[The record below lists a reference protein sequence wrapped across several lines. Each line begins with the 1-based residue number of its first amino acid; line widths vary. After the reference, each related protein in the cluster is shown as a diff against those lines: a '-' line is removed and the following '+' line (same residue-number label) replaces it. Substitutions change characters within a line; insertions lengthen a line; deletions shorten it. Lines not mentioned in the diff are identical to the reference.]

1 MGTKLELERRLA
13 TFRVAP
19 EFGSVYWNAMAD
31 QSAERTP
38 STNRLAK
45 ETSPYL
51 LQHATNPVDW
61 YPWGPEALER
71 AANEDKPILLS
82 IGYSACHWCH
92 VMERECFANPTIAEL
107 MNRFFVCIKV
117 DREERPDLDDVY
129 MAATVA
135 ITGAG
140 GWPMTVF
147 CTPEQTPFFA
157 GTYFPPN
164 DHQGRPGFATLLRRI
179 AQLWETDRDSLY
191 RQGGELRD
199 HLLRQSAP
207 DPAQTV
213 TAQSLELATGH
224 LARTFDERYGGFT
237 PAPKFPPT
245 QALELL
251 MRQFARTGNAQLLTM
266 LTRTLDAMHRGGI
279 YDHLGGGFARYST
292 DERWLVPHFE
302 KMLYDNAQLA
312 RVYVHAY
319 QITGNPAYALVVRE
333 TLDYVLREMQSEGG
347 GYFSS
352 QDADSEGEEGKYF
365 VFTPRELRTVLEAEE
380 VRLFCAYYDITEAGN
395 WEGKSI
401 PHTPRQLPEVAAELG
416 LGLDDAQRLLQVAKT
431 KVFEYRKQ
439 RVPPA
444 TDDKILTGWNGLMIS
459 AMARAARVLDAEAYQ
474 QSAVRAAEF
483 IWNHLR
489 REGGR
494 LLRSARGERKHV
506 NAVLEDY
513 AYLADALIDLY
524 ETTGE
529 ARWLVHAK
537 ELGDIL
543 QSDFLDSDTGAF
555 FQTSHEHES
564 LIIRVRDGNDGA
576 LPNAGSVAARALLRL
591 SNHYGDSQL
600 RDVAVRCVRGY
611 GIGITRKPHAYL
623 SILHVVDDLLT
634 PAVQLRFAGQGA
646 LLRPLQH
653 AAAQVY
659 LPHSVVHYDGSLP
672 GDVWYTASS
681 DSAPLESVSLESAPE
696 PGPALYICRNYACL
710 RPVTAVAEVAPTL
723 KEALTQNYAE
733 RAGYV
738 ALPAVEGH
746 ATAEGTRRYFERH
759 DVSSASVRTLGVETP
774 VSVSRIGFGA
784 QRVFESISDH
794 QRALHVALLN
804 GCNLVDTA
812 YIYGNGSSERAVGNV
827 LAELFRKQEVARD
840 EVVVITKLT
849 LDPKAPPFAQQLERS
864 LTRLN
869 LATVDV
875 CLIHNPE
882 SLLEWHSTEA
892 TLSRINDALMFLE
905 DAVKQGKVLR
915 YGLSSHVIHL
925 PDAPISVADI
935 HAAAR
940 AANATHFEV
949 VQVPLNAEETEAAQ
963 PRWLELLSRLDLQ
976 MLTHRPLDTL
986 KDGVIQRLF
995 DAPEDP
1001 TSPSFAS
1008 AVDAVLALEHE
1019 FRARLGAVLGAVP
1032 GINLNPQQL
1041 LTWGERIG
1049 AQQIQSRER
1058 WNEFERGPLAQEL
1071 PSVISALDRA
1081 FAGKQIGQLWQ
1092 SWRERYTNAMET
1104 LILAARQAA
1113 SEATNRRN
1121 RGIRE
1126 TLRETAPPY
1135 LVKPSLAQLAVDYAS
1150 TQPLV
1155 VSTLVGMR
1163 MPEFARE
1170 LTGLLSLG

>member
-1 MGTKLELERRLA
+1 M
-13 TFRVAP
+13 RVAP
-19 EFGSVYWNAMAD
+19 AFGSVYWNAMAD

-38 STNRLAK
+38 STNRLAQ

-92 VMERECFANPTIAEL
+92 VMERECFANPAIAEL
-107 MNRFFVCIKV
+107 MNRSFVCIKV

-147 CTPEQTPFFA
+147 CTPEQSPFFA

-179 AQLWETDRDSLY
+179 AQLWEVDRDSLY

-213 TAQSLELATGH
+213 SAQSLELATGH
-224 LARTFDERYGGFT
+224 LARNFDERHGGFT

-251 MRQFARTGNAQLLTM
+251 MRQFARTSNAQLLTM
-266 LTRTLDAMHRGGI
+266 ITRTLDAMYRGGI

-292 DERWLVPHFE
+292 DDQWLVPHFE

-319 QITGNPAYALVVRE
+319 QITGNPAYANVVKE
-333 TLDYVLREMQSEGG
+333 TLDYVLREMQAEQG

-352 QDADSEGEEGKYF
+352 QDADSEAEEGKYF
-365 VFTPRELRTVLEAEE
+365 VFTPRELRGVLEAEE

-416 LGLDDAQRLLQVAKT
+416 LALDDAQNLLNVAKA

-439 RVPPA
+439 RVAPA

-459 AMARAARVLDAEAYQ
+459 AMARAARVLDADAYQ
-474 QSAVRAAEF
+474 QSARRAAGF

-489 REGGR
+489 RDDGR
-494 LLRSARGERKHV
+494 LLRSARGERKHIT
-506 NAVLEDY
+506 AVLEDY

-529 ARWLVHAK
+529 APWLARAK

-543 QSDFLDSDTGAF
+543 QSDFLDPDTGAF
-555 FQTSHEHES
+555 FQTSHEHEP

-591 SNHYGDSQL
+591 STHFGDSQL
-600 RDVAVRCVRGY
+600 RDVAVRSVRGY
-611 GIGITRKPHAYL
+611 GSGIARKPHAYS

-634 PAVQLRFAGQGA
+634 PAVQLHFSGSGPA
-646 LLRPLQH
+646 LRTLQN

-659 LPHSVVHYDGSLP
+659 LPHSVVHYDGSPADAL
-672 GDVWYTASS
+672 WSTASS
-681 DSAPLESVSLESAPE
+681 DAASDST
-696 PGPALYICRNYACL
+696 PALYICRNYACL
-710 RPVTAVAEVAPTL
+710 RQVTTVDEVAPTL
-723 KEALTQNYAE
+723 KEALNQNYAE

-738 ALPAVEGH
+738 ALPAVRGC
-746 ATAEGTRRYFERH
+746 ATSEGTRRYFERH
-759 DVSSASVRTLGVETP
+759 DVNASSVRTLGLRAP
-774 VSVSRIGFGA
+774 VSVSRIGFGT
-784 QRVFESISDH
+784 QRVLESISDH
-794 QRALHVALLN
+794 QQALQLALLN
-804 GCNLVDTA
+804 GCNLIDTA
-812 YIYGNGSSERAVGNV
+812 YTYGNGSSERAVGNV
-827 LAELFRKQEVARD
+827 LAELFRKQELTRD

-849 LDPKAPPFAQQLERS
+849 LDPNAPPLAQQLERS
-864 LTRLN
+864 LSRLN

-882 SLLEWHSTEA
+882 SLLERHSTEE
-892 TLSRINDALMFLE
+892 TLSRINEALVFLE
-905 DAVKQGKVLR
+905 SAVARGEVVR
-915 YGLSSHVIHL
+915 HGLSSHVIHL

-963 PRWLELLSRLDLQ
+963 PRWLELLSRLGLH

-1001 TSPSFAS
+1001 TSPSFAT

-1032 GINLNPQQL
+1032 GIDLNPQQL

-1058 WNEFERGPLAQEL
+1058 WNEFERGPLAREL
-1071 PSVISALDRA
+1071 TSVISALDRA
-1081 FAGKQIGQLWQ
+1081 FSGKQIGQLWH
-1092 SWRERYTNAMET
+1092 SWRERYTSAMET

-1121 RGIRE
+1121 RGLRE
-1126 TLRETAPPY
+1126 TLTETAPTY
-1135 LVKPSLAQLAVDYAS
+1135 LVKPSLAQLAVDHAS

-1170 LTGLLSLG
+1170 LTELLSLG